1 MLKELIQL
9 VFELRLCVVLQDG
22 KDYIPLT
29 AGGDTEAS
37 PLTPD
42 PRSPYSKPQSG
53 EILEAQLHYDNPPS
67 LRSASLS
74 PSTVSPLKVKVLR
87 GESGSIACPL
97 CADRHSRAKGA
108 VGRSAWRRLR
118 TSLWCTAALWWVWLC
133 RWHTFTKQVS
143 SPHICQ
149 NISSVF
155 WHFHLIL

>member
-1 MLKELIQL
+1 MLNELIQL

-108 VGRSAWRRLR
+108 VGRSA
-118 TSLWCTAALWWVWLC
+118 
-133 RWHTFTKQVS
+133 
-143 SPHICQ
+143 
-149 NISSVF
+149 
-155 WHFHLIL
+155 